1 MMARPDTQNVNMY
14 VFSLTWQFHLV

>member
-1 MMARPDTQNVNMY
+1 MARPDTQNVNMY